1 MLALENSPC
10 LDHRVPDSAQMKAV
24 SVARGRSGR
33 AARAA
38 GICLSIAA
46 ALALA
51 QDDDPGDDSGHFE
64 VSAARATL
72 MGNVYYLDGRVA
84 LRLSTDARAA
94 LTSGFTLTIRLEIE
108 ILNRRGFWLDTEA
121 ATLTQIYELAYDALT
136 ERYIVHNVNVGER
149 QSFGS
154 EQTALE
160 RIGAVEHLPVIDAA
174 LLQPDRGYDIR
185 ARVLLDT
192 EQLPGP
198 LHLLAF
204 WRRDWSLGSEWYRWQ
219 LAAE

>member
-1 MLALENSPC
+1 MLASENQPC

-24 SVARGRSGR
+24 SVAGGRSGR

-38 GICLSIAA
+38 GMCLSIVA
-46 ALALA
+46 ALALP
-51 QDDDPGDDSGHFE
+51 QDDDPGHFQ
-64 VSAARATL
+64 VSSARATL
-72 MGNVYYLDGRVA
+72 MGNVYYLDGRVE

-108 ILNRRGFWLDTEA
+108 ILNQRPFWLDTETA
-121 ATLTQIYELAYDALT
+121 ALTQIYELAYDALT
-136 ERYIVHNVNVGER
+136 ERYVVRNVNGGER

-154 EQTALE
+154 EEAALE
-160 RIGAVEHLPVIDAA
+160 RIGTVEHLPVIDAT

-219 LAAE
+219 LADE

>member
-1 MLALENSPC
+1 MLASENHPC

-24 SVARGRSGR
+24 SVAGGRSGR
-33 AARAA
+33 GARAA

-51 QDDDPGDDSGHFE
+51 QDDDPGHFE
-64 VSAARATL
+64 VSFARAML
-72 MGNVYYLDGRVA
+72 MGNVYYLDGRVE
-84 LRLSTDARAA
+84 LKLSTDSRAA

-136 ERYIVHNVNVGER
+136 ERYIVHNVNGGER

-154 EQTALE
+154 EDAALE
-160 RIGAVEHLPVIDAA
+160 RIGTVEHLPVIDAT

-192 EQLPGP
+192 ERLPGP

-219 LAAE
+219 LAEE

>member
-1 MLALENSPC
+1 MLASENSPC

-24 SVARGRSGR
+24 SVAGRRSRG
-33 AARAA
+33 ARVVGLCFA
-38 GICLSIAA
+38 IAA

-51 QDDDPGDDSGHFE
+51 QDDDPGHFQ
-64 VSAARATL
+64 VSFARAML
-72 MGNVYYLDGRVA
+72 MGNVYDLDGRVE

-108 ILNRRGFWLDTEA
+108 ILNQRPFWLDTEA
-121 ATLTQIYELAYDALT
+121 ATLTQVYELAYDALT
-136 ERYIVHNVNVGER
+136 ERYVVHNVNAGER
-149 QSFGS
+149 QSFSS
-154 EQTALE
+154 EEAALE
-160 RIGAVEHLPVIDAA
+160 WIGTVQHLPVIDSA
-174 LLQPDRGYDIR
+174 LLERDRGYDIR

-204 WRRDWSLGSEWYRWQ
+204 WRRDWSLGSEWYRWP
-219 LAAE
+219 LADE

>member
-1 MLALENSPC
+1 MC
-10 LDHRVPDSAQMKAV
+10 LY
-24 SVARGRSGR
+24 
-33 AARAA
+33 
-38 GICLSIAA
+38 IAA

-51 QDDDPGDDSGHFE
+51 QDDDPGDDPGHFQ
-64 VSAARATL
+64 VSFARAML
-72 MGNVYYLDGRVA
+72 MGNVYYLDGRVD

-121 ATLTQIYELAYDALT
+121 ANLTQVYELAYDALT
-136 ERYIVHNVNVGER
+136 ERYIVHNVNGGEQ
-149 QSFGS
+149 QSFSS

-160 RIGAVEHLPVIDAA
+160 RIGTVEHLPIIDAT
-174 LLQPDRGYDIR
+174 LLQPERGYDIR

-192 EQLPGP
+192 ERLPGP

-219 LAAE
+219 LAEE

>member
-1 MLALENSPC
+1 MLASENSPC

-24 SVARGRSGR
+24 SVAGRRSRG
-33 AARAA
+33 ARVVGLCFA
-38 GICLSIAA
+38 IAA

-51 QDDDPGDDSGHFE
+51 QDDDPGHFQ
-64 VSAARATL
+64 VSFARAML
-72 MGNVYYLDGRVA
+72 MGNVYYLDGRVE

-108 ILNRRGFWLDTEA
+108 ILNQRPFWLDTEA
-121 ATLTQIYELAYDALT
+121 ATLTQVYELAYDALT
-136 ERYIVHNVNVGER
+136 ERYVVHNVNAGER
-149 QSFGS
+149 QSFSS
-154 EQTALE
+154 EEAALE
-160 RIGAVEHLPVIDAA
+160 WIGTVQHLPVIDSA
-174 LLQPDRGYDIR
+174 LLERDRGYDIR

-204 WRRDWSLGSEWYRWQ
+204 WRRDWSLGSEWYRWP
-219 LAAE
+219 LADE